1 LHLSII
7 LVSSACQPV
16 VEGLYLSNFTL
27 SSYSPKVYFGVNLWS
42 LLFLILF
49 LNNPSQQQ
57 RTTMNSA
64 EDNVIP
70 RKGKRQKCSDD
81 YDKDDSV
88 NTIKTKLSELR
99 MSVAHAWNSSIA
111 TTLDLLGVNPSR
123 KTRQMLFSHEQ
134 VMNLLLS
141 STVEDPESRE
151 MFLAKEASLR
161 VSPGG
166 PYRKRAQFVPHPQQ
180 IAVDPKHEHTVQ
192 DANDML
198 GVCCT
203 PL

>member
-1 LHLSII
+1 MF

-16 VEGLYLSNFTL
+16 VEGLYLSNFTR
-27 SSYSPKVYFGVNLWS
+27 SSYSPKVYFGVNLWF

-64 EDNVIP
+64 KDNVIP
-70 RKGKRQKCSDD
+70 RKGKRQKCSDE

-88 NTIKTKLSELR
+88 TTIKAKLSELR

-111 TTLDLLGVNPSR
+111 TTLDLLGVNPSC
-123 KTRQMLFSHEQ
+123 KSRQTLLSHEQ
-134 VMNLLLS
+134 VRNLLLS
-141 STVEDPESRE
+141 NTVEDPKSRE
-151 MFLAKEASLR
+151 MFLAKEASLH

-166 PYRKRAQFVPHPQQ
+166 PYRERAQCVPHPQ
-180 IAVDPKHEHTVQ
+180 
-192 DANDML
+192 
-198 GVCCT
+198 
-203 PL
+203 